1 MSVSLLRTRGL
12 VPLVAAETI
21 SALGSQMTFLALPW
35 FVLVTTGSAARM
47 SVVLAVEIAPIALL
61 GIPSGALIARIG
73 ARRTLI
79 LGDAARAPLMA
90 SIPLLHELGVLSF
103 PLLLV
108 LVAAVGCFLA
118 PYFSAQRL
126 ILPELLGEDERTVA
140 VGNAL
145 LEGVPRLMAL
155 LGPAVAGVLIAVLDA
170 PSVLYIDAAT
180 FLVSALLLTFLVPAR
195 PPAEPTDEA
204 RGLFAGVRFL
214 LRDRLLGPLAGC
226 AMVLN
231 ALGQMLVAALPVL
244 AYEQYDGSP
253 RVAGAF
259 FASFGAG
266 AVVGMLVALKI
277 MPRYDP
283 IRLAAVSLL
292 ALTLPIWLL
301 LADLPAWGVVAAL
314 FLSALF
320 GPLVNAPLIGVITT
334 RTPEALRPKVL
345 TAVITFAMLAGPL
358 GLIVVGPLL
367 QNIGPQPVFGLVA
380 AGELAAALV
389 FAFVALRH
397 HEAPLQVSEA
407 MVEPG

>member
-1 MSVSLLRTRGL
+1 VSILRARGL
-12 VPLVAAETI
+12 VPLVTAEAV

-47 SVVLAVEIAPIALL
+47 SVVLAVELAPVALL
-61 GIPSGALIARIG
+61 GIPSGALIARLG

-79 LGDAARAPLMA
+79 LGDAARAPLLA
-90 SIPLLHELGVLSF
+90 SIPLLYELGVLTF

-126 ILPELLGEDERTVA
+126 MLPELLGEDERTVGL
-140 VGNAL
+140 GNAL
-145 LEGVPRLMAL
+145 LEGVPRLTGL
-155 LGPAVAGVLIAVLDA
+155 FGPALAGVLIALFDA

-180 FLVSALLLTFLVPAR
+180 FVFSALVLTFLVPAR
-195 PPAEPTDEA
+195 PPVEPTDEA
-204 RGLFAGVRFL
+204 RGLLAGVRFL
-214 LRDRLLGPLAGC
+214 FRDRLLGPLAGC

-231 ALGQMLVAALPVL
+231 ALGQMLVAGLPVL
-244 AYEQYDGSP
+244 AYESFGGSS

-266 AVVGMLVALKI
+266 AVCGMLVALRF
-277 MPRYDP
+277 MPRFDP
-283 IRLAAVSLL
+283 IRLAAVSLV

-334 RTPEALRPKVL
+334 RTPEALRPKVM
-345 TAVITFAMLAGPL
+345 TAVITFAMLAGPI
-358 GLIVVGPLL
+358 GLLVAGPLL
-367 QNIGPQPVFGLVA
+367 QQVGAQPVFGLIA
-380 AGELAAALV
+380 AGELVAALV
-389 FAFVALRH
+389 FAAVALRH
-397 HEAPLQVSEA
+397 HEPPVALA
-407 MVEPG
+407 DAAVEPG

>member
-1 MSVSLLRTRGL
+1 MSILRTRGL
-12 VPLVAAETI
+12 VPLVTAEAV

-90 SIPLLHELGVLSF
+90 SIPLLHELGALSF

-155 LGPAVAGVLIAVLDA
+155 LGPALAGVLIAVFDA

-180 FLVSALLLTFLVPAR
+180 FVVSALLLTFLVPAR

-214 LRDRLLGPLAGC
+214 LHDRLLGPLAGC
-226 AMVLN
+226 ALVLN

-244 AYEQYDGSP
+244 AYEQYDGSS

-266 AVVGMLVALKI
+266 AVVGMLLALKL
-277 MPRYDP
+277 MPRYEP
-283 IRLAAVSLL
+283 IRLAAGSLV

-320 GPLVNAPLIGVITT
+320 GPLVNAPLLGVITT
-334 RTPEALRPKVL
+334 RTPAALRPKVM

-367 QNIGPQPVFGLVA
+367 QNIGPRPVFGLVA

-407 MVEPG
+407 IAEPG

>member
-1 MSVSLLRTRGL
+1 MSILRARGL
-12 VPLVAAETI
+12 VPLVTAEAV

-47 SVVLAVEIAPIALL
+47 TVVLAVQIAPIALL
-61 GIPSGALIARIG
+61 GIPSGGLIARIG

-90 SIPLLHELGVLSF
+90 SIPLLHELDVLSF

-108 LVAAVGCFLA
+108 LVACIGCFLA

-126 ILPELLGEDERTVA
+126 ILPELLGDDERTVA
-140 VGNAL
+140 LGNAL
-145 LEGVPRLMAL
+145 LEGVPRLMSL

-170 PSVLYIDAAT
+170 PSVLYVDAAT
-180 FLVSALLLTFLVPAR
+180 FVFSALVLTFLVPAR
-195 PPAEPTDEA
+195 PPVEPTEEA

-214 LRDRLLGPLAGC
+214 LHDGLLGPLAGC

-231 ALGQMLVAALPVL
+231 ALGQMLVAGLPVL
-244 AYEQYDGSP
+244 AFEQYDGSS

-266 AVVGMLVALKI
+266 AVVGMLVALRI

-283 IRLAAVSLL
+283 IRLAAVSLV

-301 LADLPAWGVVAAL
+301 LADLPAWGVVGAL
-314 FLSALF
+314 FVSAAF

-334 RTPEALRPKVL
+334 RTPEALRPKVM
-345 TAVITFAMLAGPL
+345 TAVITFAMLAGPV
-358 GLIVVGPLL
+358 GLLVAGPLL
-367 QNIGPQPVFGLVA
+367 QQIGAQQVFGIVA
-380 AGELAAALV
+380 AGELAAALA

-397 HEAPLQVSEA
+397 HEPPVAVGQA
-407 MVEPG
+407 AAEPG

>member
-1 MSVSLLRTRGL
+1 VSVLRARGL
-12 VPLVAAETI
+12 VPLVTAEAV

-47 SVVLAVEIAPIALL
+47 SLVLAVQLAPVALL
-61 GIPSGALIARIG
+61 GIPSGALIARLG

-90 SIPLLHELGVLSF
+90 SIPLLHGLGVLTF

-108 LVAAVGCFLA
+108 LVACIGCFLA

-126 ILPELLGEDERTVA
+126 ILPELLGEDERTVG

-145 LEGVPRLMAL
+145 LEGIPRLMGL
-155 LGPAVAGVLIAVLDA
+155 LGPAAAGVLIAVLDA
-170 PSVLYIDAAT
+170 PSVLYVDAAT
-180 FLVSALLLTFLVPAR
+180 FVFSALVLTFLVPAR

-214 LRDRLLGPLAGC
+214 LHDRLLGPLAGC
-226 AMVLN
+226 AMALN

-244 AYEQYDGSP
+244 AYEQYDGSS

-266 AVVGMLVALKI
+266 AIVGMVAALRL

-283 IRLAAVSLL
+283 IRLAAVSLV

-301 LADLPAWGVVAAL
+301 LAHLPAWGIVGAL
-314 FLSALF
+314 IVSALF
-320 GPLVNAPLIGVITT
+320 GPLVNAPMLGVITT
-334 RTPEALRPKVL
+334 RPPAALRPKVM
-345 TAVITFAMLAGPL
+345 TAVITFAMLAGPV
-358 GLIVVGPLL
+358 GLLVAGPLL
-367 QNIGPQPVFGLVA
+367 QQIGARPVFGVVA
-380 AGELAAALV
+380 AGELVAALV

-397 HEAPLQVSEA
+397 REPPLEIG
-407 MVEPG
+407 EPAVQPG

>member
-1 MSVSLLRTRGL
+1 VSVLRARGL
-12 VPLVAAETI
+12 VPLVTAEAV

-47 SVVLAVEIAPIALL
+47 SLVLAVQLAPVALL
-61 GIPSGALIARIG
+61 GIPSGALIARLG

-90 SIPLLHELGVLSF
+90 SIPLLHGLGVLTF

-108 LVAAVGCFLA
+108 LVACIGCFLA

-126 ILPELLGEDERTVA
+126 ILPELLGEDERTVG

-145 LEGVPRLMAL
+145 LEGIPRLMGL
-155 LGPAVAGVLIAVLDA
+155 LGPAAAGVLIAVLDA
-170 PSVLYIDAAT
+170 PSVLYVDAAT
-180 FLVSALLLTFLVPAR
+180 FVFSALVLTFLVPAR

-214 LRDRLLGPLAGC
+214 LHDRLLGPLAGC
-226 AMVLN
+226 AMALN
-231 ALGQMLVAALPVL
+231 AVGQMLVAALPVL
-244 AYEQYDGSP
+244 AYEQYDGSS

-266 AVVGMLVALKI
+266 AIVGMVAALRL

-283 IRLAAVSLL
+283 IRLAAVSLV

-301 LADLPAWGVVAAL
+301 LAHLPAWGIVGAL
-314 FLSALF
+314 FVSALF
-320 GPLVNAPLIGVITT
+320 GPLVNAPMLGVITT
-334 RTPEALRPKVL
+334 RPPAALRPKVM
-345 TAVITFAMLAGPL
+345 TAVITFAMLAGPV
-358 GLIVVGPLL
+358 GLLVAGPLL
-367 QNIGPQPVFGLVA
+367 QQIGARPVFGVVA
-380 AGELAAALV
+380 AGELVAALV

-397 HEAPLQVSEA
+397 REPPLEIG
-407 MVEPG
+407 EPAVQPG

>member
-1 MSVSLLRTRGL
+1 VSILRTRGL
-12 VPLVAAETI
+12 VPLVTAEAV

-90 SIPLLHELGVLSF
+90 SIPLLHELGALSF

-155 LGPAVAGVLIAVLDA
+155 LGPALAGVLIAVFDA

-180 FLVSALLLTFLVPAR
+180 FVVSALLLTFLVPAR

-214 LRDRLLGPLAGC
+214 LHDRLLGPLAGC
-226 AMVLN
+226 ALVLN

-244 AYEQYDGSP
+244 AYEQYDGSS

-266 AVVGMLVALKI
+266 AVVGMLLALKL
-277 MPRYDP
+277 MPRYEP
-283 IRLAAVSLL
+283 IRLAAGSLV

-320 GPLVNAPLIGVITT
+320 GPLVNAPLLGVITT
-334 RTPEALRPKVL
+334 RTPAALRPKVM

-367 QNIGPQPVFGLVA
+367 QNIGPRPVFGLVA

-407 MVEPG
+407 IAEPG